1 MTEDPVIVRPMIFG
15 FAEGGAIRSR
25 IARRSSRWRGFQSL
39 LLVALL
45 VVAQPAAA
53 DEATCGSLR
62 YRHGPYDYRTS
73 AWARNWAEK
82 YHFTPEVEQLKKG
95 ASTSYIGQDLDFV
108 LLAIPNHS
116 RALAAMVNWKFKT
129 KKDPPTGAT
138 YSVDCYFDRAIRFS
152 PDDGAVRAVYGVYL
166 MRVGKT
172 ADAVAQ
178 LEMAAKLGEDTA
190 NMHYNIG
197 LAYFELR
204 DYDKALAHAKK
215 AYEQGF
221 TLPGLRDKLTQ
232 AGKWQAQ

>member
-116 RALAAMVNWKFKT
+116 RALAVELSSDLSRRLPVEAACPVAHSAHRRRLAVVGLQRCHCRPRRGRVAWRTVGPSGHTRRN
-129 KKDPPTGAT
+129 DL
-138 YSVDCYFDRAIRFS
+138 
-152 PDDGAVRAVYGVYL
+152 AVRSPAARHSG
-166 MRVGKT
+166 
-172 ADAVAQ
+172 AQ
-178 LEMAAKLGEDTA
+178 
-190 NMHYNIG
+190 
-197 LAYFELR
+197 
-204 DYDKALAHAKK
+204 
-215 AYEQGF
+215 
-221 TLPGLRDKLTQ
+221 
-232 AGKWQAQ
+232 